1 MKKSYLRGHKIEKID
16 GEWVFSDTKEPT
28 VKTWHK
34 RPCGYCGEYNTPEGH
49 DGCLGTLPG
58 VMNACCGHGQTNE
71 AYVQFLDGFSVHG
84 KDAITIMQILKQS
97 RMKL

>member
-49 DGCLGTLPG
+49 DWCLGTLPW